1 MKNRGPAICGV
12 EKAFTTISIHAQPTG
27 KPCPTVEILD
37 ETGEANAR
45 LIVAAPALLEALKR
59 LKRQVTE
66 LLIPALNLIP
76 AGKGSGV
83 DFPTMLEWEKTVEMV
98 DAAIASA
105 EGNQPEQ
112 QPTYGDGPM
121 IQERPRPDEPDSPK
135 TRKKL
140 PRQLYN
146 DDGCY

>member
-1 MKNRGPAICGV
+1 MKNRGPAICAV

-45 LIVAAPALLEALKR
+45 LIAAAPELLEALK
-59 LKRQVTE
+59 QIVE
-66 LLIPALNLIP
+66 ICNN
-76 AGKGSGV
+76 
-83 DFPTMLEWEKTVEMV
+83 TVFVVLPERILAV
-98 DAAIASA
+98 ANPAIASA
-105 EGNQPEQ
+105 EGNEPEQ

-121 IQERPRPDEPDSPK
+121 IQERPRPEPDSPK
-135 TRKKL
+135 TWKKL

>member
-1 MKNRGPAICGV
+1 MSTKHTPGPWKIIDDSEMKNRGPAICGV
-12 EKAFTTISIHAQPTG
+12 EKAFTTISIHAQTTG

-45 LIVAAPALLEALKR
+45 LIVAAPELLEALKGIIEIG
-59 LKRQVTE
+59 KRDMSN
-66 LLIPALNLIP
+66 PKYDGYFDSAR
-76 AGKGSGV
+76 K
-83 DFPTMLEWEKTVEMV
+83 
-98 DAAIASA
+98 AIASA
-105 EGNQPEQ
+105 EGNEPEQ

-135 TRKKL
+135 TWKKL